1 MTTATEDWAAASPAV
16 RARAR
21 WELLARP
28 AQLTPPGD
36 WNVWLFM
43 AGRGAGKTRAAAEDM
58 AYYGFVNP
66 GARMAIVAPTYADAR
81 DTCVEGESGLLS
93 ILPKEEIRLWNRSM
107 GELVLVNG
115 ARPRTGDH
123 GGQARRPRA
132 GLSAGEQMA
141 LAKGQPTSIVGHQD
155 MDSEIERLLGQ
166 MADNDE
172 KAVK

>member
-1 MTTATEDWAAASPAV
+1 
-16 RARAR
+16 
-21 WELLARP
+21 
-28 AQLTPPGD
+28 
-36 WNVWLFM
+36 M

-66 GARMAIVAPTYADAR
+66 GARMAIVAPTYADGR